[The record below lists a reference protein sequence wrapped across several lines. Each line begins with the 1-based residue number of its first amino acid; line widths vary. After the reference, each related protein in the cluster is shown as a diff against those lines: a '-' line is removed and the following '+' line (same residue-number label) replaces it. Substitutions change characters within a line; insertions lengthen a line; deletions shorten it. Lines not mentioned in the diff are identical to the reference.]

1 MRIPGVQ
8 DGQGSLITRIAFW
21 RVRSIWGQVL
31 EPTRIYALV
40 PRLMMGFGK
49 LLRAVEKPLKLPM
62 ELKSLAMARVAMRVG
77 CPF

>member
-8 DGQGSLITRIAFW
+8 DGHGSLVARLAFW

-31 EPTRIYALV
+31 APTRIYALV
-40 PRLMMGFGK
+40 PRLLMAFGK
-49 LLRAVEKPLKLPM
+49 LLRAVEKPRNLP
-62 ELKSLAMARVAMRVG
+62 LRVKSLAMARTAAVVG

>member
-8 DGQGSLITRIAFW
+8 DGHGPLIVRLAFW
-21 RVRSIWGQVL
+21 RLRSIWGQVL

-40 PRLMMGFGK
+40 PRLMMAFGK
-49 LLRAVEKPLKLPM
+49 VLRAVEKPRKLPL
-62 ELKSLAMARVAMRVG
+62 ELKSLAMARVAIRGG